1 MDSLV
6 TWFVRFV
13 HVTAAAFWVG
23 GYAIL
28 ALAVVPLCKD
38 GMQEPTRRVALA
50 AVRVLTYSG
59 VLTILSGALLVART
73 RGYGQIVAGEW
84 GGIVISAFVLA
95 LTLMAIGDAALRP
108 ALQRL
113 TPETGGDQPTAQ
125 RWAIAGLVLTIAAVA
140 LMTRAIYA
148 RS

>member
-38 GMQEPTRRVALA
+38 GVQESTRRVALA
-50 AVRVLTYSG
+50 ATRVLTYAG
-59 VLTILSGALLVART
+59 VLTILSGALLVTRT
-73 RGYGQIVAGEW
+73 RGYSQIVAGEW

-95 LTLMAIGDAALRP
+95 LVLMAVGDAGLRP
-108 ALQRL
+108 ALRRL
-113 TPETGGDQPTAQ
+113 TPEADSGQPAAQ
-125 RWAIAGLVLTIAAVA
+125 RWAVAGLVLTIAAVA